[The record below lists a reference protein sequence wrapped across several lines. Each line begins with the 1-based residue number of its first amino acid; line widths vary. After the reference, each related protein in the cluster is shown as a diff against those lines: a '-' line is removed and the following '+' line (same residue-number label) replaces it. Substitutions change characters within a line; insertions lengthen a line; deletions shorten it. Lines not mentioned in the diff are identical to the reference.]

1 MLRYLTAM
9 TLALMSARTWA
20 LVLLSALSAGGLI
33 YFAGQTRSPISIA
46 GGPST

>member
-9 TLALMSARTWA
+9 TLALMSA
-20 LVLLSALSAGGLI
+20 SAPAR
-33 YFAGQTRSPISIA
+33 ADAISDFYR